1 MGALAV
7 SNGLQVLGGYG
18 FCTDFILQQY
28 YRDIRIFSIYEGT
41 TGIQSLDLLGR
52 KVTMDHGKALQL
64 LSEEIITTIKEASEY
79 EDLSSYANLLKT
91 KLGLVQE
98 VLGFLM
104 PFAQQGDYKRYLS
117 DATVFMEFF
126 GNILIGWLWLDMAS
140 HAKKALHEKD
150 TQYSE
155 DFYLGKIHAM
165 KFYYKYELPKTTSL
179 SEILLNK
186 EVLTVDTNTKIFD

>member
-1 MGALAV
+1 
-7 SNGLQVLGGYG
+7 
-18 FCTDFILQQY
+18 
-28 YRDIRIFSIYEGT
+28 
-41 TGIQSLDLLGR
+41 
-52 KVTMDHGKALQL
+52 
-64 LSEEIITTIKEASEY
+64 
-79 EDLSSYANLLKT
+79 
-91 KLGLVQE
+91 
-98 VLGFLM
+98 
-104 PFAQQGDYKRYLS
+104 
-117 DATVFMEFF
+117 FF

-186 EVLTVDTNTKIFD
+186 EVLTVDADTKIFD